1 MMDTYLDDRYVT
13 YMQTGLKV
21 IRHVQMVHNHNVFLM
36 LHCQRYENQI
46 WYDRMLVFTEELLKL
61 FNSYKNL

>member
-21 IRHVQMVHNHNVFLM
+21 IRHVQKVQNHNVFLELQAKDM
-36 LHCQRYENQI
+36 KTKYG
-46 WYDRMLVFTEELLKL
+46 MTE
-61 FNSYKNL
+61 

>member
-21 IRHVQMVHNHNVFLM
+21 IRHVQMVQNHNVFLELQAKDRKTKYGM
-36 LHCQRYENQI
+36 AEWYYMPKYNQ
-46 WYDRMLVFTEELLKL
+46 VEG
-61 FNSYKNL
+61 

>member
-21 IRHVQMVHNHNVFLM
+21 IRHVQMVQNHNVFLE
-36 LHCQRYENQI
+36 LHRQRYEN
-46 WYDRMLVFTEELLKL
+46 
-61 FNSYKNL
+61 

>member
-21 IRHVQMVHNHNVFLM
+21 IRHVQMVQNHNVFLELQAKDM
-36 LHCQRYENQI
+36 KTKYGMTE
-46 WYDRMLVFTEELLKL
+46 WYYMPKYNHFECVT
-61 FNSYKNL
+61 

>member
-21 IRHVQMVHNHNVFLM
+21 IRHVQMVQNHNVFLELQAKDM
-36 LHCQRYENQI
+36 KTKYG
-46 WYDRMLVFTEELLKL
+46 MTEFRICDLLNCL
-61 FNSYKNL
+61 LSS

>member
-21 IRHVQMVHNHNVFLM
+21 IRHVQMVQNHNVSTMKPVTQKF
-36 LHCQRYENQI
+36 
-46 WYDRMLVFTEELLKL
+46 
-61 FNSYKNL
+61 